1 MFNNILGN
9 EETKKILEN
18 TIKTQN
24 ISHSYMFI
32 GQNGIGKFMI
42 AKEFAKAILCQG
54 EQKPCN
60 TCESCIKFNGENNP
74 DIQII
79 DEIEEKSI
87 KTETIKEMVKGVYEK
102 PIEGSRKVYIIN
114 DSQKMTKEAQNSLLK
129 TLEEPPEYVVIILI
143 TENENLLLNTIKSRC
158 TKIKFNPLK
167 DNEIIK
173 ILKEKYDYKEV
184 TENMLEIA
192 GGSVTH
198 ALSVQG
204 KEEIF
209 SEIKTIFS
217 NLEKINIIDLLNKK
231 DLVFK
236 DKDYIDEILDYIN
249 IILFNKIKE
258 NIKYTNCIKIVEET
272 KDRLKKNSNYDMT
285 IDNLLLKVWEE
296 ING

>member
-18 TIKTQN
+18 TIKNQN

-32 GQNGIGKFMI
+32 GQDGIGKFMI

-236 DKDYIDEILDYIN
+236 DKDNIYEILDYIN

>member
-9 EETKKILEN
+9 EEAKKILEN

-79 DEIEEKSI
+79 DEIEQKSI

-192 GGSVTH
+192 GGSVTQ

-209 SEIKTIFS
+209 NEIKTIFS

-236 DKDYIDEILDYIN
+236 DKDYIYEILDYIN

-258 NIKYTNCIKIVEET
+258 NIKYINCIKIVEET

>member
-9 EETKKILEN
+9 EEAKKILEN

-192 GGSVTH
+192 GGSVTQ

-209 SEIKTIFS
+209 NEIKTIFS

-236 DKDYIDEILDYIN
+236 DKDYIYEILDYIN

>member
-9 EETKKILEN
+9 EEAKKILEN

-192 GGSVTH
+192 GGSVTQ

-204 KEEIF
+204 KEETF
-209 SEIKTIFS
+209 NEIKTIFS

-236 DKDYIDEILDYIN
+236 DKDYIYEILDYIN

>member
-184 TENMLEIA
+184 TENMLDIA

-236 DKDYIDEILDYIN
+236 DKDNIYEILDYIN

>member
-9 EETKKILEN
+9 EEAKKILEN

-192 GGSVTH
+192 GGSVTQ

-204 KEEIF
+204 KEETF
-209 SEIKTIFS
+209 NEIKTIFS

-236 DKDYIDEILDYIN
+236 DKDYIYEILDYIN

-258 NIKYTNCIKIVEET
+258 NIKYINCIKIVEET

>member
-9 EETKKILEN
+9 EEAKKILEN
-18 TIKTQN
+18 SIKLDK

-32 GQNGIGKFMI
+32 GQSGVGKFMM
-42 AKEFAKAILCQG
+42 AKEFAKAILCVG
-54 EQKPCN
+54 EQKPCDK
-60 TCESCIKFNGENNP
+60 CEACIKFNGENNP

-79 DEIEEKSI
+79 DETEEKSI

-102 PIEGSRKVYIIN
+102 PIASAKKVYIIN

-158 TKIKFNPLK
+158 SKVKFNPLT
-167 DNEIIK
+167 NIEITK
-173 ILKEKYDYKEV
+173 ILKEKCDFEEV
-184 TENMLEIA
+184 SENILEIA

-198 ALSVQG
+198 ALQIQG
-204 KEEIF
+204 KESLF
-209 SEIKTIFS
+209 NEIKVTFS
-217 NLEKINIIDLLNKK
+217 NLERLNIIDLLNKK
-231 DLVFK
+231 DILFK
-236 DKDYIDEILDYIN
+236 DKDSIYEVLNYIN
-249 IILFNKIKE
+249 IILFNKTNE
-258 NIKYTNCIKIVEET
+258 NIQYTNCIKIVEET

-285 IDNLLLKVWEE
+285 IDNLLLKIWEE

>member
-236 DKDYIDEILDYIN
+236 DKDNIYEILDYIN

>member
-18 TIKTQN
+18 TIKNQN

-32 GQNGIGKFMI
+32 GQDGIGKFMI

-54 EQKPCN
+54 EQKQCN

-173 ILKEKYDYKEV
+173 ILKEKYDYKAV

-236 DKDYIDEILDYIN
+236 DKDYIYEILDYIN

>member
-9 EETKKILEN
+9 EEAKKILEN

-79 DEIEEKSI
+79 EEIEEKSI
-87 KTETIKEMVKGVYEK
+87 ETETIKEMVKGVYEK

-192 GGSVTH
+192 GGSVTQ

-209 SEIKTIFS
+209 NEIKTIFS

-236 DKDYIDEILDYIN
+236 DKDYIYEILDYIN

-258 NIKYTNCIKIVEET
+258 NIKYTNCIKIVEDT

>member
-32 GQNGIGKFMI
+32 GQDGIGKFMI

-236 DKDYIDEILDYIN
+236 DKDNIYEILDYIN